1 MLNKLVRPFKSV
13 VKFELALD
21 SEKIPHPHS
30 AAMMRPKA
38 ARKKKKKRGRARE
51 EEE

>member
-38 ARKKKKKRGRARE
+38 AKKKKRGRARE